1 MLLIIDGWGIADDKQ
16 YSAIDKAKT
25 PFIDS
30 LYNTYPHSKLSASAE
45 AVGLPK
51 GQMGNSEVGHL
62 TIGSGRVI
70 NQSLLQINDS
80 IESKDFHQKK
90 TLLDA
95 FQYAIT
101 NKKNIHLIGLVSD
114 GGIHSHISHIMALC
128 TMAKQHNINNLFLHA
143 FTDGRDTEPGTAFNF
158 LRRINDHMLKTTGA
172 LASIMGRFYAMDRNN
187 RWQRTAVAYNALVD
201 GAGDT
206 CENLEAAESILKKK
220 SLTDEFF
227 TPILIT
233 AKNGSISTIKPGDV
247 VISFNFRTD
256 RMRQL
261 TSALTQKPLL
271 EFNLKPIPIHY
282 ITMTEYDST
291 LKNVKLVFLPI
302 EIKDTLS
309 QVLSQND
316 KSQLRIAETEKYPHV
331 TYFFSGGNE
340 SIVPRETRIMCPS
353 PKVNT
358 YDLCP
363 EMAALEIT
371 NKLLE
376 VFQNNDEDFI
386 CVNLANADMVGHTGN
401 FSATVRA
408 CEVIDECLQQIIPAA
423 LKNNYT
429 TLIISDHGNADK
441 MMNKDGS
448 IYTAHT
454 SNYVPC
460 ILIDK
465 NLSIKV
471 KDGTLADIAPTILD
485 ILDISKPKV
494 MTGVSLIE

>member
-1 MLLIIDGWGIADDKQ
+1 MYFYFELIFLIFRD
-16 YSAIDKAKT
+16 
-25 PFIDS
+25 F
-30 LYNTYPHSKLSASAE
+30 
-45 AVGLPK
+45 
-51 GQMGNSEVGHL
+51 
-62 TIGSGRVI
+62 
-70 NQSLLQINDS
+70 S
-80 IESKDFHQKK
+80 I
-90 TLLDA
+90 
-95 FQYAIT
+95 
-101 NKKNIHLIGLVSD
+101 
-114 GGIHSHISHIMALC
+114 
-128 TMAKQHNINNLFLHA
+128 
-143 FTDGRDTEPGTAFNF
+143 
-158 LRRINDHMLKTTGA
+158 
-172 LASIMGRFYAMDRNN
+172 
-187 RWQRTAVAYNALVD
+187 
-201 GAGDT
+201 
-206 CENLEAAESILKKK
+206 
-220 SLTDEFF
+220 
-227 TPILIT
+227 
-233 AKNGSISTIKPGDV
+233 
-247 VISFNFRTD
+247 
-256 RMRQL
+256 
-261 TSALTQKPLL
+261 
-271 EFNLKPIPIHY
+271 
-282 ITMTEYDST
+282 
-291 LKNVKLVFLPI
+291 KNVKLVFLPI